1 MRQAPPNSQRYVD
14 MADLVAMRQ
23 PLTIQA
29 GQGSNVLTPAEMLA
43 ASARSSG
50 GNQRT
55 VDVGFDPI
63 TGMKVDAQQ
72 AFVERNQRALM
83 TQMLSGIRRSGS
95 TARSIRPRLRG
106 LGAVDCSTANV
117 TQWSADQTDVL
128 MAAVLSN
135 HGGELLPVLAAVGDA
150 GVCWFQHIMAMPT
163 PSPDAFAAALNIL
176 TALQADG
183 FVTSADPTLPATY
196 QFLAQF
202 VVMHGLTAK
211 RAVKLANCG
220 LAMNKANGWSSFGTT
235 WSELCPDVKWFEN
248 PLYLGVGAAVIIG
261 AVWFAT
267 RKKKVG

>member
-1 MRQAPPNSQRYVD
+1 MQ
-14 MADLVAMRQ
+14 Q
-23 PLTIQA
+23 PLTIQS
-29 GQGSNVLTPAEMLA
+29 GQGSNILTPAEMLA

-63 TGMKVDAQQ
+63 TGMKINAQQ
-72 AFVERNQRALM
+72 AFVERNQRHLM

-117 TQWSADQTDVL
+117 TQWSTDQTDVL
-128 MAAVLSN
+128 MAAVLAN
-135 HGGELLPVLAAVGDA
+135 HGGELFPVLAAVGDA

-235 WSELCPDVKWFEN
+235 WPELCPDVKWYEN
-248 PLYLGVGAAVIIG
+248 PLYLGAGAAVIIG

-267 RKKKVG
+267 RKKKAG